1 MHKTLVA
8 GFIIGLLSGCMNTN
22 NNDAYNRETAERKGT
37 FRYLC
42 ENEKGVQ
49 DETPAMDDCMSTMA
63 RETPRKITSPGVN
76 KKYRTANNQMNNDA
90 LFRKGMAMYSCGIY
104 GTIPDPVTGVCSPP
118 PPRQTGDLYDNSGRH
133 IGTYVEN

>member
-76 KKYRTANNQMNNDA
+76 KKYRTANNQMSRDA
-90 LFRKGMAMYSCGIY
+90 WIQMGSMFTCQSRGG
-104 GTIPDPVTGVCSPP
+104 VFNHNTGGCTLPQQ
-118 PPRQTGDLYDNSGRH
+118 PRGGSLYNSSGEY
-133 IGTYVEN
+133 IGTYREN